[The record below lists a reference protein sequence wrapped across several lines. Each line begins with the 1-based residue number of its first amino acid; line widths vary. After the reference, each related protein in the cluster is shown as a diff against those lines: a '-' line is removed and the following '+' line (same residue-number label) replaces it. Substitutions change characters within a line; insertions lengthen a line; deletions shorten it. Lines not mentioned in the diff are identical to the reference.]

1 MTTISSESDHL
12 TTPLFP
18 LGTVLF
24 PGGYLPIRI
33 IEIRYIDMISRCM
46 KEECGFG
53 VCLINEGHEAGEPAV
68 PYTVGTMANI
78 IDWNADHDGL
88 LSITVMGMD
97 RFRVIE
103 NKVQPDNLITAHT
116 QRIEPQLE
124 SGYYFENGSEEQRET
139 WSELYKV
146 LESYMDS
153 VQDEKNLYHKIT
165 DDPHWVSYRLA
176 ELLTIPLPAK
186 QELLELDS
194 VTERISRIA
203 SWARELKWI

>member
-1 MTTISSESDHL
+1 MNTVISDSTQL

-33 IEIRYIDMISRCM
+33 FEARYIDMISRCM
-46 KEECGFG
+46 KQHSGFG
-53 VCLINEGHEAGEPAV
+53 VCLINEGEEAGEPAI
-68 PYTVGTMANI
+68 PYSVGTIASI
-78 IDWNADHDGL
+78 IDWNAGHDGL
-88 LSITVMGMD
+88 LSITVLGME

-103 NKVQPDNLITAHT
+103 NNVQSDSLITADI
-116 QRIEPQLE
+116 QLIEPQAEGEEYLD
-124 SGYYFENGSEEQRET
+124 NRSEEERET
-139 WSELYKV
+139 WSELYHV
-146 LESYMDS
+146 LEHYMDS
-153 VQDEKNLYHKIT
+153 VRDEKTLYHEIK

-186 QELLELDS
+186 QELLEIGS
-194 VTERISRIA
+194 VSKRISRIA

>member
-1 MTTISSESDHL
+1 MPSFVSESSPV
-12 TTPLFP
+12 TIPLFP

-33 IEIRYIDMISRCM
+33 FEPRYVDMIGRCM
-46 KEECGFG
+46 KQNTDFG
-53 VCLINEGHEAGEPAV
+53 VCLISEGQEAGEPAI

-88 LSITVMGMD
+88 LSITVMGKE

-103 NKVQPDNLITAHT
+103 NKVQADNLITAQT
-116 QRIEPQLE
+116 QVIEPPLDNE
-124 SGYYFENGSEEQRET
+124 FCLDNRTEEQRAT
-139 WSELYKV
+139 WAELYKV

-153 VQDEKNLYHKIT
+153 VQDEKTLYHEIK

-194 VTERISRIA
+194 VSERISRIA